1 MTPNLLTYRNNF
13 QDIENI
19 DIISI
24 KEEYN
29 ENFLYTIAIPTYKRS
44 KDLAQTLNSIKKQ
57 YGDVKFN
64 VLIVDNNPER
74 NDETEQLIST
84 FNIPYTSYIKNS
96 QNIGMCGNWNRLFQL
111 CKTKYLIMLH
121 DDDCLFPH
129 FMSTINHIVINTPH
143 ISCLNTN
150 KKAWD
155 GGKTEFSNSSKLS
168 NKCLHYNKYSNF
180 TAFYFDAPSGCLFNV
195 EDVKNIGGFNPKGY
209 PSFDYILILNLS
221 LQNKIILKTKEKLLL
236 YRITNNTT
244 SLLATQIKWLPLDE
258 EIKTEL
264 SNILK
269 IPSFYTK
276 LTIYFMIRL
285 RLRAINK
292 IDPNY
297 RYKGLKGG
305 GYIFLCFYKI
315 WNNLNKF
322 IFINR
327 AQL

>member
-1 MTPNLLTYRNNF
+1 M
-13 QDIENI
+13 
-19 DIISI
+19 
-24 KEEYN
+24 
-29 ENFLYTIAIPTYKRS
+29 
-44 KDLAQTLNSIKKQ
+44 NSA
-57 YGDVKFN
+57 
-64 VLIVDNNPER
+64 
-74 NDETEQLIST
+74 
-84 FNIPYTSYIKNS
+84 
-96 QNIGMCGNWNRLFQL
+96 
-111 CKTKYLIMLH
+111 
-121 DDDCLFPH
+121 
-129 FMSTINHIVINTPH
+129 
-143 ISCLNTN
+143 TN
-150 KKAWD
+150 KKAW
-155 GGKTEFSNSSKLS
+155 GGERIEFSNPLKLS
-168 NKCLHYNKYSNF
+168 NKCTYYNKYSNF
-180 TAFYFDAPSGCLFNV
+180 TAFYFGAPSGCLFNV
-195 EDVKNIGGFNPKGY
+195 EDVKNIGGFNPNVY

-244 SLLATQIKWLPLDE
+244 SLLDTQIKWLAIDE

-315 WNNLNKF
+315 WDNLNKF
-322 IFINR
+322 IYTKIE
-327 AQL
+327 